1 MYSQYLQ
8 LAPLNVKYL
17 KVEFIWLKNQGLE
30 PSSKETIQV
39 YMICFEK
46 TGLEAG
52 ATFKTK
58 AEITYLISKVQPK
71 ALAVIHFAYK
81 LKVAFIQ
88 KILMHLSFSQTDKP
102 YYFPEL
108 EF

>member
-39 YMICFEK
+39 YMK
-46 TGLEAG
+46 KQAQAG

-88 KILMHLSFSQTDKP
+88 KILMQLSFSQTDEP
-102 YYFPEL
+102 YYFLEL